1 MAHLDVHQEFQPA
14 LTSMGPGIAY
24 SRLLRLR
31 TGPEDKIPQP
41 SLLLECELCESW
53 EMVDPFTYRFQLRKG
68 ILWQDISPVN
78 GRELVADDVVYSYER
93 LRTPGW
99 ANAPLLQNM
108 DTIEAEGR
116 YTLKITLK
124 PGFPDADFLLSLAD
138 GHTKVVAEEAVGTGD
153 LKDGPVIGTGPW
165 IYDPVRSEEQVGFA
179 FERNPDYFEDN
190 LPFPDEFVILT
201 VKGEE
206 RKRVTA
212 FATGLVDVYR
222 VPREAWVQLSG
233 TGKKFNSFVS
243 KQGGSGLVLTMN
255 VSSPPFDD
263 LEVRKAVLKALDPW
277 DYVRTLW
284 ADQGFVSLG
293 LPVQRPEWLLSRNEI
308 RQAHFGDPST
318 ASDILKRLG
327 RQLPIKFDLSVGDFG
342 DIHVDQGRRIQQEL
356 QSVGFDPVLRILT
369 PPQYSDTVWRDH
381 NYHLAIGELPPTSTT
396 NSFLFSA
403 LHSASPQGN
412 VIGSSDSRLDQ
423 MIEKQAVE
431 RDSRV
436 RGQLIRELQSY
447 LLDNAY
453 LFSPVTG
460 GTRWVSS
467 PKVKGFYPNGAISEY
482 FYWAKTWL
490 E

>member
-68 ILWQDISPVN
+68 IRWQDIPPVS

-99 ANAPLLQNM
+99 PNAPLLQNM
-108 DTIEAEGR
+108 DTVEAEGR

-138 GHTKVVAEEAVGTGD
+138 GHTKVVAKEAVGTGD
-153 LKDGPVIGTGPW
+153 LKNGPVIGTGPW
-165 IYDPVRSEEQVGFA
+165 IWDPVRSEDRVGFV
-179 FERNPDYFEDN
+179 FERNADYFEDN
-190 LPFPDEFVILT
+190 LPFPDQFVIKT
-201 VKGEE
+201 IKGEE
-206 RKRVTA
+206 GKRVAA
-212 FATGLVDVYR
+212 FVTGVVDIYR
-222 VPREAWVQLSG
+222 VPREAWLQLSG
-233 TGKKFNSFVS
+233 TPKKFNTFVS

-255 VSSPPFDD
+255 VAVPPFND
-263 LEVRKAVLKALDPW
+263 LKVRRAVLKALDPW

-293 LPVQRPEWLLSRNEI
+293 LPVQRPDWLLSRNEI

-318 ASDILKRLG
+318 AGDVLKSLG
-327 RQLPIKFDLSVGDFG
+327 RQLPIKFDLTVGDFG
-342 DIHVDQGRRIQQEL
+342 DIHVDQGRRIQQDL
-356 QSVGFDPVLRILT
+356 QSVGFDPVMRLLT
-369 PPQYSDTVWRDH
+369 PPQYSDVVWRDH
-381 NYHLAIGELPPTSTT
+381 EYHLAIGELPPTSTT
-396 NSFLFSA
+396 NGFLFSA
-403 LHSASPQGN
+403 LHSASTQGN
-412 VIGSSDSRLDQ
+412 VIGVSDSRLDQ

-431 RDSRV
+431 SDSRI

-460 GTRWVSS
+460 GARWVSS
-467 PKVKGFYPNGAISEY
+467 PQVKGFYPNGAISEY
-482 FYWAKTWL
+482 FFWAKTWL